1 MTLPSECERT
11 RSRLGECL
19 DNEADGPA
27 RAETE
32 AHLAACA
39 ACSEEFR
46 RLRALGAA
54 LAAMPRKNAPR
65 AELWAAI
72 SERLDRQ
79 AAICGRRSLA
89 PSAARRLASAAAVVL
104 AIGLALFAFSGS
116 GSAVAV
122 AAQVDFRPL
131 LSRADGDI
139 GAGIRALM
147 QAHGGRPIS
156 LERARQCMKVRVH
169 SPDRLPA
176 QLRLDGLYLLNMG
189 RSHRSLGF
197 HFVGPRGQLLLLQ
210 CPPGIQKRYGD
221 RECMAC
227 TAGGREGQV
236 VRAGALRL
244 MHFESE
250 NVCIC
255 VVSSLDE
262 GTDLPAVL
270 ESIRIDY

>member
-1 MTLPSECERT
+1 MTLHSECERT
-11 RSRLGECL
+11 RSCLGAYI
-19 DNEADGPA
+19 DREADA
-27 RAETE
+27 ATCAQVE
-32 AHLAACA
+32 AHLAPCA
-39 ACSEEFR
+39 ACSGELR
-46 RLRALGAA
+46 RLRELGAA
-54 LAAMPRKNAPR
+54 LAAVPRQDPPR
-65 AELWAAI
+65 NELWEAI
-72 SERLDRQ
+72 ARRLDRPVAVRQ
-79 AAICGRRSLA
+79 RRLLA
-89 PSAARRLASAAAVVL
+89 PVTVRRLTSAAAVAL
-104 AIGLALFAFSGS
+104 AVGLALFAFSGP
-116 GSAVAV
+116 GSAVAL

-131 LSRADGDI
+131 LSRTDGDI

-147 QAHGGRPIS
+147 LAHGGRPIS
-156 LERARQCMKVRVH
+156 AERARQCMKVRVH
-169 SPDRLPA
+169 PPARLPA
-176 QLRLDGLYLLNMG
+176 ELRLDGLYLLNMG

-236 VRAGALRL
+236 VRSDSLRL

-255 VVSSLDE
+255 VVSSLDD

-270 ESIRIDY
+270 ESIRINY